1 MHKYGRYWENMNL
14 EDDEF
19 CYNLAQGDLNKNW
32 EKSSAYF
39 HGGCV
44 ARQSFISSVKNPIS
58 DGDQEYADLWG
69 GTFGW
74 PPNVFKARLVDGEP
88 DHCSMR

>member
-1 MHKYGRYWENMNL
+1 MHKFGRYWENMNL

-44 ARQSFISSVKNPIS
+44 A
-58 DGDQEYADLWG
+58 
-69 GTFGW
+69 
-74 PPNVFKARLVDGEP
+74 LVTIFF
-88 DHCSMR
+88 

>member
-44 ARQSFISSVKNPIS
+44 ARQSFISSGDKFSFYSEESLSRVAKN
-58 DGDQEYADLWG
+58 
-69 GTFGW
+69 
-74 PPNVFKARLVDGEP
+74 
-88 DHCSMR
+88 